1 MLIFIAKTIIVSIN
15 EREIEMKQKSKLIA
29 WLCLIAMV
37 ISMLVAA
44 PSASAL
50 ASLDQYI
57 DVNDL
62 RAAFFFDSNMD
73 AAYADATATASG
85 NVEYVGGYFGN
96 AAYVSGG
103 SYVKT
108 SLTFDKESFS
118 IALWIN
124 RNDIANDPVMY
135 GNQNWSGSANTG
147 FTFPMK
153 SGGSTQSLAFSNKD
167 AGVRIRMSTVFD
179 AAKYDQWVHTLLVVD
194 RENNVVKYY
203 EDFEYVTEC
212 SIADLNGLS
221 LDSGYTFNVGRDGPG
236 TYNRLSEFKFD
247 DLLVF
252 DHAVSAETISGLD
265 DYYHQP
271 LVADSVK
278 LNHTT
283 AALNPGQGV
292 ALKATITPDTCSDHA
307 VTWKSSDETVAAVDE
322 NGVVTAL
329 KVGSATITATVDDIS
344 AECAVTVTAT
354 PDRKIYDHV
363 VFVGIDGCGNFLG
376 GETPNIDR
384 IFAEGA
390 STDDCLVTRPS
401 ISAQNWATA
410 LTGVSPNLHW
420 RTNSNVETETYQ
432 NDAYPTFFKLVR
444 ESYPNYKLSTYCT
457 WTPVSS
463 GIIEDGIDVMKG
475 EVTGSGSYGK
485 DAFVADAAVN
495 AITND
500 MPNLLLLHFNGA
512 DSAGH
517 NYGFGGDNFKEQISI
532 IDGYVGRIY
541 DAIQNNPEM
550 KDNTL
555 FIVTGDHGGVGT
567 GHGGWTDAE
576 KYVFFGAVGDGV
588 NQTDALDLRLID
600 TAAIVTYALN
610 AKGNPAWDSYVPKNL
625 FEDNM
630 DSDYKELIA
639 KDTTAVTPSAE
650 DEKYIGNFVDTE
662 KLNSAVFFDGGK
674 NTDLFGNITPEN
686 IGTIYYTDG
695 YYGHGAQLSGSGYI
709 AVDDLVF
716 DQDSF
721 SIGLWINRNDLYEDP
736 VLYGNQ
742 DWSNSKNTGFTF
754 PMRTA
759 GGNQAFAFS
768 NLDANV
774 RIRMQ
779 TVYAAENYDQWVHT
793 LLIVDRENN
802 VVKYYENFEF
812 VKEASIADL
821 EGLSLDSGLP
831 FTLGQSATGN
841 YEKNID
847 ADVDDLLVY
856 NCAVTEEDIADL
868 QTYYSFRAC
877 QSGDHDWGDYVYNN
891 DESYTAD
898 GTETATCQKDG
909 CSATDTRVVEG
920 TKIEFILGD
929 ADQNDTLD
937 SADVVAV
944 LQSLNGSEYELVEV
958 IVDVNRD
965 GKISLVDALHIL
977 KMINA

>member
-1 MLIFIAKTIIVSIN
+1 MKKNSKVIAFFCLVAMLAT
-15 EREIEMKQKSKLIA
+15 
-29 WLCLIAMV
+29 
-37 ISMLVAA
+37 MLVMA
-44 PSASAL
+44 PSTAAIS
-50 ASLDQYI
+50 SLENYI
-57 DVNDL
+57 DVDDL
-62 RAAFFFDSNMD
+62 RAAFFFDSNLD

-85 NVEYVGGYFGN
+85 NVEYVNGYFGN

-118 IALWIN
+118 ISLWIN

-153 SGGSTQSLAFSNKD
+153 TAGDNQSLAFSNKD
-167 AGVRIRMSTVFD
+167 AGVRIRMNTVFD
-179 AAKYDQWVHTLLVVD
+179 AVNYDKWVHTLLVVD

-203 EDFEYVTEC
+203 ENFEYVTEC
-212 SIADLNGLS
+212 SIAALEGLS

-236 TYNRLSEFKFD
+236 TYNRLSQFKFD

-252 DHAVSAETISGLD
+252 DHAVTADTITGLNN
-265 DYYHQP
+265 YYNQP
-271 LVADSVK
+271 LVAESIS
-278 LNHTT
+278 LNHRM

-292 ALKATITPDTCSDHA
+292 ALEAEIKPSTCANHA
-307 VTWKSSDETVAAVDE
+307 ITWKSSNEEVAKVDE

-329 KVGSATITATVDDIS
+329 TAGSAVITATVDEVS
-344 AECAVTVTAT
+344 AECAVTVTAA

-363 VFVGIDGCGNFLG
+363 VFVGIDGCGDFLG
-376 GETPNIDR
+376 ADAPNINR

-390 STDDCLVTRPS
+390 STGDCLVTRPS

-432 NDAYPTFFKLVR
+432 NEKYPTFFKLVR
-444 ESYPNYKLSTYCT
+444 ETYPNYDLEAYCT
-457 WTPVSS
+457 WTPVTT
-463 GIIEDGIDVMKG
+463 GIIEDGINVLKG

-495 AITND
+495 AVTNNN
-500 MPNLLLLHFNGA
+500 PNLLLLHFNGA

-517 NYGFGGDNFKEQISI
+517 NYGYGGDNFKEQIST

-567 GHGGWTDAE
+567 GHGGWSDEE

-588 NQTDALDLRLID
+588 NKNDALDVRLID

-610 AKGNPAWDSYVPKNL
+610 AKGNPTWDSYVPKNL
-625 FEDNM
+625 FVDNM
-630 DSDYKELIA
+630 NSDYKQLIA
-639 KDTTAVTPSAE
+639 EETTAVTPTSK
-650 DEKYIGNFVDTE
+650 DEKYIGNFVDAE
-662 KLNSAVFFDGGK
+662 KLESAVFFDGGE

-709 AVDDLVF
+709 SVDDLVI
-716 DQDSF
+716 DKNSF
-721 SIGLWINRNDLYEDP
+721 SIGLWVNRNDLYEDP

-742 DWSNSKNTGFTF
+742 DWSSSANTGFTF

-759 GGNQAFAFS
+759 GANQAFAFS
-768 NLDANV
+768 NKVAGV

-821 EGLSLDSGLP
+821 EGLSLNSGLP

-847 ADVDDLLVY
+847 AMVDDLLVY

-868 QTYYSFRAC
+868 QTYYSFRDCLA
-877 QSGDHDWGDYVYNN
+877 GNHNWGEYIYNN
-891 DESYTAD
+891 DETFTSD

-909 CSATDTRVVEG
+909 CTATDTRVVEG
-920 TKIEFILGD
+920 TKIEFVLGD
-929 ADQNDTLD
+929 VDRNDALD
-937 SADVVAV
+937 SADVVMV
-944 LQSLNGSEYELVEV
+944 LRYLNGTETELIDV
-958 IVDVNRD
+958 IADANHD
-965 GKISLVDALHIL
+965 GKISLADALRIL
-977 KMINA
+977 KMING